1 MEKNALGRTISAVTL
16 MLIGPP
22 LLLLLWAHL
31 LRPTWQGSEW
41 MALLAALLLGL
52 AGVVSAPWSNR
63 AQAVVAVAY
72 IVIAVAALPFLNL
85 LAVCSTGD
93 CL

>member
-1 MEKNALGRTISAVTL
+1 MSATWQSVRTVVL
-16 MLIGPP
+16 MLAGPP

-31 LRPTWQGSEW
+31 VRPIWPGLDW
-41 MALLAALLLGL
+41 IAVIAAGLMGLAVLAA
-52 AGVVSAPWSNR
+52 APWTSNVR
-63 AQAVVAVAY
+63 TGVAVAY
-72 IVIAVAALPFLNL
+72 ILLGIAALPFLTL

>member
-1 MEKNALGRTISAVTL
+1 VNGVRVGRTIFAVTL
-16 MLIGPP
+16 MLVGPP

-31 LRPTWQGSEW
+31 LRPTWQGLEGI
-41 MALLAALLLGL
+41 ALLAAGLMGL

-63 AQAVVAVAY
+63 VQAVVATAY
-72 IVIAVAALPFLNL
+72 ILIALFALPFLGL